1 MRDRYHIANI
11 LALLLALALTL
22 GMTQPVRADG
32 KTQIVMDYSSPIF
45 DIIRDSQAKMGM
57 QFNANNYAQ
66 VAQGS
71 YWNPRNWANTHTVCT
86 VPPCNYSV
94 YRAVEGALGEW
105 AETQGADRYG
115 GWNWR
120 GANGY
125 VAFFA
130 QKAWQLK
137 QIKEASICGL
147 VQTMNDVYM
156 QTYGGMYGTY
166 GDVNN

>member
-45 DIIRDSQAKMGM
+45 DIIRDSQAKLGM

-71 YWNPRNWANTHTVCT
+71 YWNPRNWVNTHTVCT
-86 VPPCNYSV
+86 VPPCNYGV
-94 YRAVEGALGEW
+94 YRAAERAMGEW
-105 AETQGADRYG
+105 AETQGGERYG

-120 GANGY
+120 GVNGY

-130 QKAWQLK
+130 QKAKAAVPALW
-137 QIKEASICGL
+137 GTM
-147 VQTMNDVYM
+147 VQTQMLYKP
-156 QTYGGMYGTY
+156 YGGMYGTY